1 MRLAAQV
8 SQEMEQA
15 KDRALDSG
23 EAHIQRV
30 TETVTRIAIAVMDG
44 DGTAAREYM
53 EKVKEQVTK
62 AGEALNEELS
72 KALDK
77 AEKRGDAKARQL
89 AAMVRALYSR
99 KSEKVKLDET
109 ERETLVE
116 SVLTSVNQER
126 EPRPGDEGLGADT
139 AHLHRGGHDKE
150 RQTGRGRKD
159 SRAQGAGP
167 ADVGAAEAMVCE
179 RDNGSAAG
187 HTDI

>member
-99 KSEKVKLDET
+99 KSEKVKLDEK

-126 EPRPGDEGLGADT
+126 ELA
-139 AHLHRGGHDKE
+139 L
-150 RQTGRGRKD
+150 GRGKICRKGLKC
-159 SRAQGAGP
+159 SGIGIFMLKM
-167 ADVGAAEAMVCE
+167 AAMWWKMC
-179 RDNGSAAG
+179 NFAAK
-187 HTDI
+187 